1 MGVAAH
7 PLPPRTVASG
17 ESQGQSQL
25 PLPPP
30 PGQRWVVTSGVSPE
44 ACQRQASRS
53 SNHTWVRIPPTP
65 RGERQVHFR
74 QLQGPGA
81 WQTGRGWRGAAV
93 PRRGS
98 SRGAGMMSLVSAPGS
113 RPLGR
118 AAPPAGPRRVSAK
131 PRAGEG
137 TGRLQP
143 RASAIFHAFQC
154 PPSFRP
160 RGSQSLCFSRAV
172 PARRWMLSSPLLF
185 ILAVLVSL
193 FAPRP
198 RFRFRLRPASPL
210 CLLSCSATFAPSL
223 SLGTHLFSPLA
234 CPVPPI
240 FRCPSSYFPGRNVI
254 TSPPGPPPLSSL
266 PLPSS
271 RVLLLACPCHTLG
284 RGAGGE
290 DLEKVQSNLGS
301 EHSNPSPAR
310 L

>member
-1 MGVAAH
+1 MADRAGLARGSRAAQ
-7 PLPPRTVASG
+7 R
-17 ESQGQSQL
+17 QL
-25 PLPPP
+25 PRGRDDEPGLGARLPATW
-30 PGQRWVVTSGVSPE
+30 PGGAPSGSAE
-44 ACQRQASRS
+44 
-53 SNHTWVRIPPTP
+53 
-65 RGERQVHFR
+65 GECE
-74 QLQGPGA
+74 
-81 WQTGRGWRGAAV
+81 
-93 PRRGS
+93 
-98 SRGAGMMSLVSAPGS
+98 APGGRRDRPARAPRLCHLS
-113 RPLGR
+113 RLP
-118 AAPPAGPRRVSAK
+118 VS
-131 PRAGEG
+131 
-137 TGRLQP
+137 
-143 RASAIFHAFQC
+143 
-154 PPSFRP
+154 PSFRP

-172 PARRWMLSSPLLF
+172 PARRWMLSSPFLF